1 MLCNTE
7 KISVFLQGRKML
19 NKAALAAVV
28 VALITGTTVHAE
40 DQTPAEARAEATKMF
55 GASLPEI
62 EVYPDSGV
70 VGAWAWMK
78 DMEDGKGVLDAKT
91 RELIGLAVASQI
103 PCGYC
108 IYYHRKAA
116 SAQGAT
122 EQELREASAVAAN
135 TRHWSTMLYGAEVD
149 IDEYKAKMDKLFTS
163 Q

>member
-1 MLCNTE
+1 MLYNKE
-7 KISVFLQGRKML
+7 RISALLQGRGVL
-19 NKAALAAVV
+19 NKTTLAVIVFALM
-28 VALITGTTVHAE
+28 TGATVHAE
-40 DQTPAEARAEATKMF
+40 DQTPAKARAEATEMF
-55 GASLPEI
+55 GMTLPEL

-103 PCGYC
+103 PCRYC

-116 SAQGAT
+116 MANGAT

-135 TRHWSTMLYGAEVD
+135 TRHWSTILYGAEVN
-149 IDEYKAKMDKLFTS
+149 IDEYKAKMDKLFAS